1 MSLFS
6 PILPRAMLILFF
18 FLTSVRRYFFLGTV
32 GIVDT
37 EVLAQCLSLF
47 TSGLCVSSHVV
58 RTSFWVVT
66 IYLNQPAGNL
76 IHKHKTINF
85 EMVGERAVTKYIEIS
100 RNRLKRGG
108 NWRASNHSPRSLKLL
123 PKRNGTSYL
132 IFQADFSVFPCKWQ
146 FSRPSVLSTTWFVSE
161 SHDTTTIR
169 RGCFFP
175 WANRS
180 GVSTS
185 NVCLP
190 LDMGLGTKPEQDCRS
205 STKCEAEICCLYLSH
220 PSFLLFSVSHP
231 S

>member
-6 PILPRAMLILFF
+6 PILPRAMLILCF
-18 FLTSVRRYFFLGTV
+18 FLTSARRYFFLGTV

-100 RNRLKRGG
+100 RNRLKIGG
-108 NWRASNHSPRSLKLL
+108 N
-123 PKRNGTSYL
+123 
-132 IFQADFSVFPCKWQ
+132 
-146 FSRPSVLSTTWFVSE
+146 
-161 SHDTTTIR
+161 
-169 RGCFFP
+169 
-175 WANRS
+175 
-180 GVSTS
+180 
-185 NVCLP
+185 
-190 LDMGLGTKPEQDCRS
+190 
-205 STKCEAEICCLYLSH
+205 
-220 PSFLLFSVSHP
+220 
-231 S
+231 